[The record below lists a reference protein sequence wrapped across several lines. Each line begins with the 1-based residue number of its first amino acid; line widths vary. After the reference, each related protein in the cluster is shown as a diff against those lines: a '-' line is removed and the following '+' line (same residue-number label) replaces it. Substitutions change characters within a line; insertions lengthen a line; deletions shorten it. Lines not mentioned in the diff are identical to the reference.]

1 MVGVVLVVHTQ
12 AVVLESVAHYEPVHV
27 QTHVVAAYLVED
39 LLREGDVRCL
49 VFHYHQRLGLPAED
63 HRVAALA
70 CGAHRDGHLV
80 GDKPCG
86 IALVGDEEMDEIR
99 FRYFATKKQIEDIV
113 EDMPFRHEQLNDV
126 AVKSAVLLALNQNE
140 YDISQDKALVD
151 EIKQVI
157 AQGMA
162 DT

>member
-1 MVGVVLVVHTQ
+1 MIGAMGVVHAQ

-39 LLREGDVRCL
+39 LLCEGDVRCL

-86 IALVGDEEMDEIR
+86 IALVGDEKMDEMLPHPLLGSECHV
-99 FRYFATKKQIEDIV
+99 FA
-113 EDMPFRHEQLNDV
+113 
-126 AVKSAVLLALNQNE
+126 
-140 YDISQDKALVD
+140 
-151 EIKQVI
+151 
-157 AQGMA
+157 AQGVEHHRA
-162 DT
+162 PACGAEPKVGLGQVESLHSVFFGRKGIKKWQNVST

>member
-1 MVGVVLVVHTQ
+1 MKVEKAVANIKTATHDISDEYSTDECIGFLNTAVQQISHLLIAAKSPQMVMEIKIHNL
-12 AVVLESVAHYEPVHV
+12 
-27 QTHVVAAYLVED
+27 ED
-39 LLREGDVRCL
+39 LPEDFVK
-49 VFHYHQRLGLPAED
+49 PAGTYPIKITGQKM
-63 HRVAALA
+63 AFL
-70 CGAHRDGHLV
+70 
-80 GDKPCG
+80 
-86 IALVGDEEMDEIR
+86 DEEMDEIR